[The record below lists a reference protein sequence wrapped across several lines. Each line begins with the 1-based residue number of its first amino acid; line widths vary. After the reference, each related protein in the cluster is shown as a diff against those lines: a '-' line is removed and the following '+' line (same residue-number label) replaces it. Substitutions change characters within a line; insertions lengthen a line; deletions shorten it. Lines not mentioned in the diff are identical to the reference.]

1 MSNFSLVQWVHS
13 AVPLLLVPVIV
24 VLFGCLAL
32 ACVETG
38 FAVAE
43 WSQLKRSGRPANT
56 RSVEA
61 RAHRRIERADILTR
75 LSPMLGLMATLI
87 SLGPGLTALSNGN
100 LNLLAEAM
108 LTAFDT
114 TVLGLAAGAIGFV
127 IGRLRRRWY
136 EEALAR
142 WEQQPT

>member
-1 MSNFSLVQWVHS
+1 VSHFSLVQWVHS
-13 AVPLLLVPVIV
+13 AVPLLLVPVIA
-24 VLFGCLAL
+24 VLFACIAL
-32 ACVETG
+32 ACVEIG
-38 FAVAE
+38 FAIAE
-43 WSQLKRSGRPANT
+43 RSQLKRSDRPTNT
-56 RSVEA
+56 RNVET

-114 TVLGLAAGAIGFV
+114 TVLGLAAGAVGFV

-142 WEQQPT
+142 WERQPA